1 MADGPPTRQWTT
13 GCCGFCDDIS
23 SCCCVLF
30 CPCIAIG
37 RIAEIVDQ
45 GGTGSCQAC
54 CCWYW
59 IQAFTLSTLGC
70 LYSKGFRTKLR
81 RRYGL
86 PASPCGDCLMHWC
99 CPCCAISQEYREL
112 KNRGWDPSLGYEQ
125 NKNKNPPPQQ
135 FMS

>member
-13 GCCGFCDDIS
+13 GCCGCFDDIS
-23 SCCCVLF
+23 SCCCVLW
-30 CPCIAIG
+30 CPCVAIG
-37 RIAEIVDQ
+37 RIAEITDQ

-54 CCWYW
+54 CCWYC

-112 KNRGWDPSLGYEQ
+112 KNRGWDPSLGYDQ